1 MKSLRE
7 RVLDVPQ
14 VGTVSWIG
22 VRREHG
28 AELSVL
34 SEVEALEGRG
44 LRGDVAAAG
53 SGGGTRQV
61 TLVQAEHLPVL
72 AAWTQG
78 EVTPGLLRRNLLIS
92 GINLIALAKL
102 EFRIGADVVLLG
114 SGACAPCSKMDDT
127 LGPGGFQAMRGHGG
141 ITAQVLRGGLIR
153 LGDRVWVRAAR

>member
-34 SEVEALEGRG
+34 SEVLATEGRG
-44 LRGDVAAAG
+44 LSGDVAAAG
-53 SGGGTRQV
+53 KVGGNRQV
-61 TLVQAEHLPVL
+61 SLMQAEHLPIL
-72 AAWTQG
+72 AAWTEG

-102 EFRIGADVVLLG
+102 EFRIGKDVLLLG
-114 SGACAPCSKMDDT
+114 TGACAPCSKMDET

-141 ITAQVLRGGLIR
+141 ITAQVLNGGRIR
-153 LGDRVWVRAAR
+153 LGDRVWVEAAR